1 MPVFLLEKS
10 HGQKSLVGYSPKGY
24 KESDTT
30 DRLYHAL
37 FWVPQVVLGLKNP
50 PAKAGDK
57 RETSLITGS
66 GRSPRGRNG
75 TPLHYSCLENS
86 MGRGATENKGEM
98 GKK

>member
-1 MPVFLLEKS
+1 M
-10 HGQKSLVGYSPKGY
+10 GYSPKGC

-30 DRLYHAL
+30 DRLDHAL
-37 FWVPQVVLGLKNP
+37 FWAPQVVLGLRNR

-66 GRSPRGRNG
+66 GRSPRGRNS
-75 TPLHYSCLENS
+75 TLLHYSCLENS

-98 GKK
+98 EKK